1 MTGPFS
7 PIKNYIS
14 SSAVYKTA
22 FDPSTPDFTPSET
35 PPQIP
40 SSGPSEL
47 SDSEK
52 LGSSKMDDAKGEGSK
67 TNDGGEAP
75 VVDNTT
81 TQDKTKTQEV
91 GDSKMKKV
99 SCRKHSKT
107 PGKPKKRSKGKVED
121 SSSDSS
127 SSSDDSSGSSESE
140 DFTDSESSSEEDAQA
155 AKKRKAKAKKAKK
168 LKEKKKAK
176 SRKGKELI
184 EEEDESGTSDDSSSE
199 EEDRKKK
206 SKSRKKRRSRKSKKE
221 AEESESEEDPSDPL
235 AIAKAQL
242 NALKLRGSLG
252 RRGRGG
258 RLQLDDRLLKKSLRA
273 KGKKK
278 KRQVGLPSA
287 EELLANVR

>member
-1 MTGPFS
+1 MTGPLS

-14 SSAVYKTA
+14 SSAVYKA
-22 FDPSTPDFTPSET
+22 SSDLSTPGFTPSET
-35 PPQIP
+35 PPQIF
-40 SSGPSEL
+40 SSGLSEL

-67 TNDGGEAP
+67 AKDGGEAP
-75 VVDNTT
+75 VIDNTT
-81 TQDKTKTQEV
+81 TQDKTKTQEA
-91 GDSKMKKV
+91 GDSKTKKV

-107 PGKPKKRSKGKVED
+107 PAKPKKRSKAKAEA

-127 SSSDDSSGSSESE
+127 SSSGDSSGSSESE
-140 DFTDSESSSEEDAQA
+140 DSTDSESSSEEDAQA

-168 LKEKKKAK
+168 LKEKRKAK
-176 SRKGKELI
+176 SRKGKEPI
-184 EEEDESGTSDDSSSE
+184 EEEDESGSSDDSSSE
-199 EEDRKKK
+199 EEDKRKK
-206 SKSRKKRRSRKSKKE
+206 SKSRKKRRSKKSKKE

-258 RLQLDDRLLKKSLRA
+258 RLQLDDRLLKKSLSSKA
-273 KGKKK
+273 KGKRK
-278 KRQVGLPSA
+278 KRQVDILRQGI
-287 EELLANVR
+287 VG